1 MKPHHRTTP
10 PFAKSYVP
18 IVSTQLRPEPVTR
31 LEWYVQGIIFA
42 AGMLA
47 AIVLGATL

>member
-1 MKPHHRTTP
+1 MKPHHRTNP
-10 PFAKSYVP
+10 CFPKRYVP
-18 IVSTQLRPEPVTR
+18 IVTTQERPEPVTPI
-31 LEWYVQGIIFA
+31 EFYIQGIIFG